1 MPRGIAAASPCRDSG
16 GRIRIIVPLSMSL
29 LQAGARSPRRRLLL
43 SYREKKHTLF
53 FFFLSHTA
61 RQSARASR
69 AFRASRDARRAS
81 SANGLGFARAFI
93 RSFVRSIVR
102 ALTMR
107 REYEHVL
114 VPSED
119 GSARAGPAT
128 LLNDRETDATRTAD
142 RARIRRHHVE
152 CPRSVGRSVGL
163 DESRLESSVP
173 VLYIHA
179 CMSKRRS
186 DCGWKDAPPCR

>member
-1 MPRGIAAASPCRDSG
+1 
-16 GRIRIIVPLSMSL
+16 MSL

-53 FFFLSHTA
+53 FFFPLPHSAAIRA
-61 RQSARASR
+61 RVARVPRVEGCASR
-69 AFRASRDARRAS
+69 EFRKRARVRA
-81 SANGLGFARAFI
+81 RVH
-93 RSFVRSIVR
+93 SFVRSIVR

-142 RARIRRHHVE
+142 RARIFRH
-152 CPRSVGRSVGL
+152 
-163 DESRLESSVP
+163 
-173 VLYIHA
+173 
-179 CMSKRRS
+179 
-186 DCGWKDAPPCR
+186 

>member
-1 MPRGIAAASPCRDSG
+1 MTGSTTPLPRGIAAASPFRDSG

-53 FFFLSHTA
+53 FFPSHTA

-69 AFRASRDARRAS
+69 AFLASRDARRAS

-93 RSFVRSIVR
+93 HSFVRSFVR

-107 REYEHVL
+107 REYEHAL

-119 GSARAGPAT
+119 GSARAGLAT
-128 LLNDRETDATRTAD
+128 LLNDGETDATRTAD
-142 RARIRRHHVE
+142 RARIFRH
-152 CPRSVGRSVGL
+152 
-163 DESRLESSVP
+163 
-173 VLYIHA
+173 
-179 CMSKRRS
+179 
-186 DCGWKDAPPCR
+186 

>member
-1 MPRGIAAASPCRDSG
+1 
-16 GRIRIIVPLSMSL
+16 MSL
-29 LQAGARSPRRRLLL
+29 CPCPSCRPARARRADDYCCRTA
-43 SYREKKHTLF
+43 KKHTLF
-53 FFFLSHTA
+53 FFFSLPHSAAIRA
-61 RQSARASR
+61 RVARVPR
-69 AFRASRDARRAS
+69 VEGCAS
-81 SANGLGFARAFI
+81 SEFRKRARV
-93 RSFVRSIVR
+93 RSRVHSFVRSFVR

-107 REYEHVL
+107 RKYEHVL

-119 GSARAGPAT
+119 GSARAGLAT

-142 RARIRRHHVE
+142 RARIRRHHVG
-152 CPRSVGRSVGL
+152 CPRSVGL

-186 DCGWKDAPPCR
+186 DCGWKDAPCR